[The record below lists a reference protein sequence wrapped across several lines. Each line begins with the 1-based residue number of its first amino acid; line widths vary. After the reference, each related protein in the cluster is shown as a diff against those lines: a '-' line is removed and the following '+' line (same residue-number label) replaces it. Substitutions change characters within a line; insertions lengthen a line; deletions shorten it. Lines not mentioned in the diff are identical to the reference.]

1 MNIRLK
7 IFYTWIVC
15 LFLLSTGCNK
25 YLDAKPDKSL
35 VTPSTLTDLQSI
47 LDNYLYINQMD
58 PGAGL
63 ASSDDYYLT
72 QTDYDALG
80 NDYNKHLYIWN
91 PDNLFE
97 PGINEWSKAYDNV
110 YRANVVLDNISS
122 IAETQDNQDDWNNI
136 KGQALFLRAKSFFQI
151 ATIWI
156 NAYDSSGSAT
166 DLGIPLRLNSD
177 FNEVSV
183 RSTAEETYHQ
193 IITDLKTAS
202 GLLPVTPVHVM
213 RSSKPAAYALL
224 ARVYLSMR
232 KYDSCFK
239 YVNASLQL
247 KSVLVDYNSLSA
259 TTSYPFTKFNDE
271 VLLAAQV
278 SLPAIMPTIYQ
289 ADSLLYSLYNTN
301 DLRKVLFFKSKGNS
315 QYAFKGS
322 YTKSIYPFSGI
333 ATDEVYLM
341 RAECY
346 ARMGQLQ
353 PAMDDLNTLL
363 SKRWKTGTY
372 TPVTG
377 LTKDTLLSF
386 ILQERRKELA
396 FRDLRWMDI
405 KRLNK
410 EGAGI
415 VLKRNV
421 NGTVYTL
428 SPNDLRYALAIPEDV
443 ITLSGMQQNPR

>member
-1 MNIRLK
+1 MDIKLK
-7 IFYTWIVC
+7 TFYTWIC
-15 LFLLSTGCNK
+15 FLFILLTGCKK

-47 LDNYLYINQMD
+47 LDYYFKVNQTD

-63 ASSDDYYLT
+63 QSSDDYYLT
-72 QTDYDALG
+72 QTDYDALA
-80 NDYNKHLYIWN
+80 NDYYRHVYIWN
-91 PDNLFE
+91 PDYLFT
-97 PGINEWSKAYDNV
+97 PGTNDWSKAYDNV

-151 ATIWI
+151 AVVWAK
-156 NAYDSSGSAT
+156 AYDSSGAAT
-166 DLGIPLRLNSD
+166 DWGIPLRLNSD
-177 FNEVSV
+177 FNEISV
-183 RSTAEETYHQ
+183 RSTVEETYHQ
-193 IITDLKTAS
+193 IISDLYTAS

-213 RSSKPAAYALL
+213 RGSKPAAYALL

-239 YVNASLQL
+239 YANASLQL
-247 KSVLVDYNSLSA
+247 KSDLLNYNNLSSTA
-259 TTSYPFTKFNDE
+259 SYPLANFNNE
-271 VLLAAQV
+271 VVYGSQMSTFSV
-278 SLPAIMPTIYQ
+278 TSKQ
-289 ADSLLYSLYNTN
+289 ADSVLYSLFGNN
-301 DLRKVLFFKSKGNS
+301 DLRKNLFFKSKGNN
-315 QYAFKGS
+315 QYSFKGN
-322 YTKSIYPFSGI
+322 YTGSSTPFSGI

-346 ARMGQLQ
+346 ARIGQLQ
-353 PAMDDLNTLL
+353 SAMDDMNTLL

-372 TPVTG
+372 T
-377 LTKDTLLSF
+377 LLANLSKDSLLQI
-386 ILQERRKELA
+386 ILSERRKELA

-415 VLKRNV
+415 VLKRYV

-428 SPNDLRYALAIPEDV
+428 SPNDLRYALAMPEDV